1 MGFFPIP
8 VGCYNGPFPF
18 SNRIYARLIA
28 DQAVPIG
35 DDDIL
40 FDQIVGGIVSPS
52 NGVYTLRAGI
62 TYELEAALSIDYGA
76 VNGNA
81 EYQWVDTANA
91 PIGIR
96 NKGNN
101 YAVTH
106 PSKLGPQT
114 MAKSV
119 FTPLVDTDVKVRNTN
134 FNAAGSV
141 LADFSFA
148 SIKILSF

>member
-8 VGCYNGPFPF
+8 LGCYNGPFPF
-18 SNRIYARLIA
+18 GSRLYARLLA
-28 DQAVPIG
+28 DQAVPVG

-40 FDQIVGGIVSPS
+40 FDQTIGGIVSPS
-52 NGVYTLRAGI
+52 PGVYTLRANV
-62 TYELEAALSIDYGA
+62 TYELEAALSIDYNA

-81 EYQWVDTANA
+81 EYQWVDAANA
-91 PIGIR
+91 PVGLG

-106 PSKLGPQT
+106 PDKLGPQT
-114 MAKSV
+114 LARSI
-119 FTPLVDTDVKVRNTN
+119 FTPLLDTNVKVRNTN
-134 FNAAGSV
+134 FNAIGSV

-148 SIKILSF
+148 SIKVLSF